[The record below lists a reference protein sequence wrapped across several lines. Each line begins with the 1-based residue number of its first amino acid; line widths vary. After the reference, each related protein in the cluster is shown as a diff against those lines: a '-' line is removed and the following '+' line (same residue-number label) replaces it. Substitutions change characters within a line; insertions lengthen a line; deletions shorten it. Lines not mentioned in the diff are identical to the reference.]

1 MSMNALTGN
10 IGSIATCPIRP
21 CVHNDAPDGLV
32 GRSARIVLVNLVAP
46 HAGELG
52 FGSQRIHSS
61 RSAAFFSHRLDPS
74 GLGFRDEALDRHLGH
89 VSGFGYPEAYKT
101 PFQPDRRW
109 QGCRDLRSR
118 EAPPRLPVYAPVD
131 HSRETRST
139 LLLASPRSRARRRL
153 LGITGSGPQA

>member
-21 CVHNDAPDGLV
+21 CVHNDAPDVLV

-89 VSGFGYPEAYKT
+89 VSGFGYLEASKT

-118 EAPPRLPVYAPVD
+118 EAAPDFPWPEAPTFTRLRACGSFQRDTLHIVIGLAALT
-131 HSRETRST
+131 RE
-139 LLLASPRSRARRRL
+139 A
-153 LGITGSGPQA
+153 